1 LKAASILI
9 LLGIAITTAVIV
21 SFVVYEIIEQNENKR
36 IMESVK
42 KTREYIQSQKNQ
54 TGLEVDR
61 RIPH

>member
-1 LKAASILI
+1 MKNTSIVL